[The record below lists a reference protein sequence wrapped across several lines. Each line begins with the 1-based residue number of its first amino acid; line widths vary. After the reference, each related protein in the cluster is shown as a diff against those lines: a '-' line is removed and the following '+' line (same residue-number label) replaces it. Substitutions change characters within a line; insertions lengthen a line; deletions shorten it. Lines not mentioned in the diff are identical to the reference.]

1 MENKKEEKKTRRKY
15 NEFGSTMPF
24 ITWKITYMQQQ
35 YSSKKRLSLTV
46 PNVFVIDR
54 VGLEKR

>member
-1 MENKKEEKKTRRKY
+1 
-15 NEFGSTMPF
+15 MPF
-24 ITWKITYMQQQ
+24 ITRKITYMQQQ